1 MQEITPELF
10 KKLLDFAYDAYQ
22 NKSKKDKTRQ
32 EGKTPFIT
40 HPFFAAS
47 LLLADQRIPWEDRYY
62 GYQILV
68 LHDVLEDTT
77 AGLPEWLDTKVI
89 EGVKDLS
96 FPNNPSIEEE
106 LEIFKKKGGFIELLA
121 LCDKISNV
129 YEEHVSEY
137 HRKEWKKVCE
147 KLIQE
152 VKRDYGDIRIV
163 EISETVLANTNW

>member
-77 AGLPEWLDTKVI
+77 AELPEWLDTKVI
-89 EGVKDLS
+89 EGIKGLTFPDNLS
-96 FPNNPSIEEE
+96 VEEKF
-106 LEIFKKKGGFIELLA
+106 EIIKSRGPFIRLLA
-121 LCDKISNV
+121 LCDTISNV
-129 YEEHVSEY
+129 YEEHVGEF
-137 HRKEWKKVCE
+137 HKREWKEADE
-147 KLIQE
+147 KL
-152 VKRDYGDIRIV
+152 VKDVRKDYGDIRVV
-163 EISETVLANTNW
+163 EVSETILANTNW